1 MQFIDEAKIW
11 VKSGNGGNGCL
22 SFRREAHI
30 PLGGPDGGNGGRG
43 GHIIFKATN
52 SINTLIDYRFKKH
65 FKAKNGEPGKGK
77 NRFGKNGEDLTLIV
91 PVGTQLL
98 SESGNIIADLD
109 HNGQELLFLDGGKG
123 GAGNAAFKSSK
134 NQSPRFTK
142 PGDSGEELN
151 IFLQLKII
159 SDLGII
165 GFPNAGKST
174 LLSSLSRAKPKIAD
188 YPFTTLKPEL
198 GVVFIDENEFV
209 MADIPGLIEGASE
222 GTGLGHKFLKHI
234 ERCKSLL
241 HLIDITSDDLYS
253 SYKIIRKELQEYSEI
268 LANKQEII
276 ALNKTDLIT
285 DEEAIIKQKELAQ
298 KLNKEVLLV
307 SAVAKHNIIDLKRT
321 AYNTCCAA
329 ELSDNE

>member
-11 VKSGNGGNGCL
+11 IKSGNGGNGCL

-109 HNGQELLFLDGGKG
+109 HNDQELLFLDGGKG

-142 PGDSGEELN
+142 PGENGEDLN

-159 SDLGII
+159 SDIGII

-241 HLIDITSDDLYS
+241 HLIDITSEDLYS

-285 DEEAIIKQKELAQ
+285 NEEALIKQRELAQ

-307 SAVAKHNIIDLKRT
+307 SAVAKHNITDLKRT
-321 AYNTCCAA
+321 AYNTCCAV
-329 ELSDNE
+329 